1 MSPHVT
7 LSLLASLLAAG
18 TSSASAQSAPVLVS
32 AEWLAQHLNDPNLV
46 VIHAA
51 QQRSDYDA
59 GHVPGARWLAW
70 QSYTVST
77 PGGLSI
83 QLPSAA
89 QADSA
94 LASIGINDHTRIVIA
109 GGPIPVSARL
119 YYTLDYFGL
128 GAQTSL
134 LDGGIAGWRAAGH
147 PTETAPAPAAARGS
161 VTLHPRPA
169 LLADAAWV
177 QANGSAA
184 GVSLL
189 DARLPQFYSGA
200 SAGSQPRAGHI
211 PGARNIPFS
220 STLAE
225 SGAYLDL
232 TALHKLFDA
241 AGAVRG
247 NKVVTYC
254 HIGMQASALYVAA
267 RLLGYDAA
275 VYDGSWEE
283 WSRNSALPIVAPTPP

>member
-1 MSPHVT
+1 MA
-7 LSLLASLLAAG
+7 LAGAA
-18 TSSASAQSAPVLVS
+18 AAAPAQSAPVLVS
-32 AEWLAQHLNDPNLV
+32 PDWLAQHLHDPNLV
-46 VIHAA
+46 VIHAS

-70 QSYTVST
+70 QAYTVST
-77 PGGLSI
+77 PGGLSV
-83 QLPSAA
+83 QLPTAA
-89 QADSA
+89 QVDSA
-94 LASIGINDHTRIVIA
+94 LESLGISDNSRIVIA
-109 GGPIPVSARL
+109 GGPIQVSGRL

-128 GAQTSL
+128 GSRTSL
-134 LDGGIAGWRAAGH
+134 LDGGIAAWRAAKR
-147 PTETAPAPAAARGS
+147 PTETTESTAESAGESSGAARGS
-161 VTLHPRPA
+161 VTLHPTPA
-169 LLADAAWV
+169 RLVDANWV
-177 QANGSAA
+177 LANGQKP

-211 PGARNIPFS
+211 PGAHNIPFS

-225 SGAYLDL
+225 SGLALDL
-232 TALHKLFDA
+232 PALQQLFDA
-241 AGAVRG
+241 AGATKG

-283 WSRNSALPIVAPTPP
+283 WSRNASLPIVGPTPP